1 MAVEVRGRT
10 TGRGREQH
18 HADRENRRQLE
29 GEHKAEAQRGQQ
41 DELADEGDDDR
52 LRMLPD
58 PCEVTR
64 RECEAEPEHDDAE
77 GDGQS
82 DGGQR

>member
-1 MAVEVRGRT
+1 MAVEVRCRAA
-10 TGRGREQH
+10 GRGREQH
-18 HADRENRRQLE
+18 HADREHGRQLE
-29 GEHKAEAQRGQQ
+29 GEHEPEAQRGQQ

-52 LRMLPD
+52 LRMLAHAG
-58 PCEVTR
+58 EVVWG
-64 RECEAEPEHDDAE
+64 EGEAEPEHDDAE